1 MFLGE
6 YKHTLDDKGRIF
18 IPARFRA
25 REKECFYVTRGLDTC
40 LFVFPLDVWA
50 AQQERINNMDM
61 MKKDARAFNR
71 LFFSGAAEAACDKQ
85 GRINLPANLIEYAHL
100 TKEAMIIGVSD
111 RFEIWSVD
119 IWKEYEEEVAGRFEE
134 IAESLVEKKSG
145 EV

>member
-50 AQQERINNMDM
+50 AQQERIKNMDLM
-61 MKKDARAFNR
+61 SKDARAFNR
-71 LFFSGAAEAACDKQ
+71 FFFGGASEAVCDKQ
-85 GRINLPANLIEYAHL
+85 GRINLPSNLIEYARL
-100 TKEAMIIGVSD
+100 GKEAMIVGVSD
-111 RFEIWSVD
+111 RFEIWSID
-119 IWKEYEEEVAGRFEE
+119 LWKEFEDAAAQRYEE
-134 IAESLVEKKSG
+134 IAESLVK
-145 EV
+145 